1 MTEYITDDEFLLA
14 QSNYNNEQDEQKANE
29 ILKTIFWPYLNNLAF
44 CSIRKEL
51 RRRGVL
57 EFYTIDDI
65 DSLTK
70 TVVLKLVNRYVQ
82 AKNKCGRY
90 YNKHHC
96 CYSKEYPKTM
106 VYLAVKSTLGQ
117 KQKSDRE
124 ILFSQIDNIDKYTS
138 YDTFED
144 DVLNSIS
151 QS

>member
-1 MTEYITDDEFLLA
+1 MDNYITDEEFLQA
-14 QSNYNNEQDEQKANE
+14 QNNYNNELDTEKANE

-44 CSIRKEL
+44 CTIKKEL

-57 EFYTIDDI
+57 EFYSIDDI

-70 TVVLKLVNRYVQ
+70 TVVLKIVNRYVQ

-106 VYLAVKSTLGQ
+106 VYLVVKGTLGQ
-117 KQKSDRE
+117 KQKQDKE
-124 ILFSQIDNIDKYTS
+124 IVFSQIKNIDNFVS
-138 YDTFED
+138 YNTFED
-144 DVLNSIS
+144 DLLDTIES
-151 QS
+151 